1 MTDGVREFHGC
12 TPEETAALHSFFET
26 VSERQLQAWI
36 VGHQAQLVLLSS
48 DKTAEMEAEALSAL
62 AEAAEVCPF
71 AAYALG
77 KFLEENGD
85 RAWPAAEETFRH
97 CADLGLALVDNAEEA
112 FEGSSIHRRVIRD
125 VIGRAVTNI
134 GSHYGNEGLPDKA
147 MTYFNRALEID
158 PGNRPALVS
167 RANITLMKEGHLG
180 RTALAAVEDWRE
192 ADRSPR
198 FAEGFDDWADGRKNV
213 VEIVDGVQ
221 ENYGEAAAEKWASR
235 SLPGLLNNRHIETLL
250 PRIRRAAHLQ
260 SLAGIDWS
268 PMAIDVAEHIHAAGL
283 CEEAAAYPLELR
295 VTLAGSL
302 LATLS
307 RGQAERA
314 DPSVLDLA
322 LELSDVVEPL
332 NPLLGDHEW
341 KELRRP
347 QTDHLLDEKAMRLV
361 HAHVQDIFQK
371 LTPFQRRGGAEV
383 ALGVLFHLD
392 WRFRHSVTQMMR
404 SSFAASRPGFFYVP
418 ALSVG

>member
-12 TPEETAALHSFFET
+12 TAEETAALHAFFET

-36 VGHQAQLVLLSS
+36 VGHHAQIVLLSPQR
-48 DKTAEMEAEALSAL
+48 TAEMEAEALSAL
-62 AEAAEVCPF
+62 VEAAAVCPF

-77 KFLEENGD
+77 KVLEEDGD
-85 RAWPAAEETFRH
+85 VEWPAAEKAFRH
-97 CADLGLALVDNAEEA
+97 CADLGLALVDNAQEA

-134 GSHYGNEGLPDKA
+134 GSHYGNEGFPDKA
-147 MTYFNRALEID
+147 LTFFDRALEID

-167 RANITLMKEGHLG
+167 RANITFMNEGHMG

-198 FAEGFDDWADGRKNV
+198 FPEGFDDWADGRRNV
-213 VEIVDGVQ
+213 VEIVDAVQ
-221 ENYGEAAAEKWASR
+221 RNYGDAAAEKWASR
-235 SLPGLLNNRHIETLL
+235 NLPGLLNHRHIETLL
-250 PRIRRAAHLQ
+250 PRIRRSAHLQ
-260 SLAGIDWS
+260 SLAGIDW
-268 PMAIDVAEHIHAAGL
+268 PAMAIDVAEHIHEAGL

-314 DPSVLDLA
+314 DPSVLDFA

-341 KELRRP
+341 QELRRP
-347 QTDHLLDEKAMRLV
+347 HTDHLMDEKTVQLV
-361 HAHVQDIFQK
+361 HSHVQDIFQK
-371 LTPFQRRGGAEV
+371 LTPLQRQGGAEV

-392 WRFRHSVTQMMR
+392 SRFRHGVTQMMR
-404 SSFAASRPGFFYVP
+404 SSFASSRPGFFYVP